1 MYKGKAKMQRKV
13 LYLLMIITSIL
24 MSGCYIKEEAQQE
37 VIITDQDIALS
48 KNASID
54 MDSTSATC
62 IEENCEREAANSFE
76 YLSLPKTVM
85 VEKKDNINAYA
96 SIEHMK
102 TANVKAG
109 DYIQTVSYH
118 EGLNKGG
125 GTYRIYEWAPK
136 AVDDGWCVQ
145 LNNGTYALLEV
156 KDNTINVTQY
166 GAKGDGITD
175 DSVAINKALANS
187 DMSIY
192 FEDGTYICRSSLF
205 SWSGESLIGS
215 GNATIRFE
223 DRVNMSKYAT
233 GGLLTLNGGQIL
245 LQNLRFEYVAD
256 NDTAFNNHT
265 VGSDPAAGNQG
276 ALVKIRSCSK
286 AIINNCGFYTW
297 GEQHPSVCLMWLK
310 AENSDINNVEIAN
323 SYFSCLNSNLVG
335 GNLWIQG
342 NDVVGKTVKNMWIHN
357 NEFVKNGN
365 DEILSVVCEATKTNA
380 MENIL
385 IENNVF
391 SFVDAGVRNDVFITL
406 GMAGNNNEFH
416 NIKFQNN
423 TINLDGKMNTIISSI
438 NASYPEKGDKVI
450 ITNNKIVGTVDTDVV
465 CYKIKNSDI
474 EVYGNYYD
482 IKAPYKRV
490 VYTAHDGIGVQNYY
504 NEEVNIECNK
514 IDYSIPIFSEKTDN
528 SNVLFSENL
537 FNVED
542 GIIKE

>member
-1 MYKGKAKMQRKV
+1 MHEGKVKMRRKV

-24 MSGCYIKEEAQQE
+24 MSGCYIKEVQQE

-48 KNASID
+48 KNVSNDID
-54 MDSTSATC
+54 NTSTVC
-62 IEENCEREAANSFE
+62 IEENCEIEATNSLE
-76 YLSLPKTVM
+76 YLNLSKIVIE
-85 VEKKDNINAYA
+85 EKKDSINAYA
-96 SIEHMK
+96 SVEHMK
-102 TANVKAG
+102 TANVKVG

-125 GTYRIYEWAPK
+125 GTYKIYEWAPK
-136 AVDDGWCVQ
+136 AVDDGWCIQ

-187 DMSIY
+187 DMSIF
-192 FEDGTYICRSSLF
+192 FEDGIYLCKSSLF
-205 SWSGESLIGS
+205 SWAGESLIGS

-245 LQNLRFEYVAD
+245 LQNLKFEYIAD

-276 ALVKIRSCSK
+276 VLVKIRSCSR
-286 AIINNCGFYTW
+286 AIIDNCEFYAC

-310 AENSDINNVEIAN
+310 AENSDIDNVEIAN
-323 SYFSCLNSNLVG
+323 SYFSCMNSNLVG

-342 NDVVGKTVKNMWIHN
+342 IDEVGKTVKNMWIHN

-365 DEILSVVCEATKTNA
+365 DEILSIVCESNKENA

-406 GMAGNNNEFH
+406 GMAGSNNEFH

-450 ITNNKIVGTVDTDVV
+450 IANNKIAGTVDTDII
-465 CYKIKNSDI
+465 CYKIKNADI
-474 EVYGNYYD
+474 EVFGNYYD
-482 IKAPYKRV
+482 IKAPYKHV
-490 VYTAHDGIGVQNYY
+490 IYTAHDGLGVLNYY

-514 IDYSIPIFSEKTDN
+514 VDYSMPIFSEKTDK
-528 SNVLFSENL
+528 SNVLFSDNL
-537 FNVED
+537 FNVKD
-542 GIIKE
+542 GIIEE